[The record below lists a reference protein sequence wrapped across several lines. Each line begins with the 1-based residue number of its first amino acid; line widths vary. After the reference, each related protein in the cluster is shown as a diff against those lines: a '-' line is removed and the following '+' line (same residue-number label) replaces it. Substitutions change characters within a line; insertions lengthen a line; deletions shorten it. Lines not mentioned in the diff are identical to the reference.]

1 MRGRIR
7 DKRVE
12 EMSAYLE
19 AKKTLRAKHTINTNL
34 MLDFL
39 TNQWAGCPY
48 IIYIYYFILS

>member
-7 DKRVE
+7 EVE
-12 EMSAYLE
+12 EMSAYWE
-19 AKKTLRAKHTINTNL
+19 AKKTLRAKHTIITNL